1 MMKKMRNLWIQVV
14 SSYKSLF
21 SLLSFENYLWIKI
34 VVPILQMIFFVLL
47 VKFSNGE
54 ADITRWVIT
63 NSLMLISISAFYGLS
78 TSFAMDR
85 SMGTLKLVVVSPT
98 NKYWIFLGRSIM
110 YIIDGFISCVFA
122 VIMGFLIFGLH
133 LNMDILL
140 KTMIIVLINTF
151 SVMSL
156 GMLIGILSILTRDIQ
171 MITNAAFSILLVLAG
186 VEIPIDRL
194 PTFLSKISYILPMS
208 RSTRAVDVLLSGSSN
223 YNTLLIGELIV
234 GLFYMIVALGVYS
247 YVERAS
253 RKNATLDFY

>member
-1 MMKKMRNLWIQVV
+1 
-14 SSYKSLF
+14 
-21 SLLSFENYLWIKI
+21 
-34 VVPILQMIFFVLL
+34 
-47 VKFSNGE
+47 
-54 ADITRWVIT
+54 
-63 NSLMLISISAFYGLS
+63 
-78 TSFAMDR
+78 
-85 SMGTLKLVVVSPT
+85 
-98 NKYWIFLGRSIM
+98 
-110 YIIDGFISCVFA
+110 
-122 VIMGFLIFGLH
+122 
-133 LNMDILL
+133 
-140 KTMIIVLINTF
+140 
-151 SVMSL
+151 
-156 GMLIGILSILTRDIQ
+156 LSILTRDIQ